1 MPLPALLAATVLAD
15 VSVVSM
21 VLRLVVS
28 LGIVLGMI
36 AALAWAAKK
45 PKGLGIGR
53 SRGSITVHGREQLG
67 RATTVALLQVGDR
80 TILVGANEHS
90 VEVLAEG
97 DELLAP
103 EPDPETPGANAS
115 ETADDRTSSNV
126 APGGATPP
134 GMNLIEMLR
143 EWSVRRT

>member
-1 MPLPALLAATVLAD
+1 MNLPVVLAEL
-15 VSVVSM
+15 SVLSM
-21 VLRLVVS
+21 AFRLVVS

-36 AALAWAAKK
+36 AALAWVAKR
-45 PKGLGIGR
+45 PKGLGLGFATK
-53 SRGSITVHGREQLG
+53 GAITVRGREQLG
-67 RATTVALLQVGDR
+67 RATTLALLQVGDR

-97 DELLAP
+97 DDLLPASDP
-103 EPDPETPGANAS
+103 EPPAPGTDGT
-115 ETADDRTSSNV
+115 ETADDRTSSFV

>member
-1 MPLPALLAATVLAD
+1 MPFPSMLAD
-15 VSVVSM
+15 LSVISM
-21 VLRLVVS
+21 VFRLVVS

-36 AALAWAAKK
+36 AALAWAAKR
-45 PKGLGIGR
+45 PKGLGLGFNTK
-53 SRGSITVHGREQLG
+53 GAITVRGREQLG

-97 DELLAP
+97 NELLLPEP
-103 EPDPETPGANAS
+103 EPDAEAS
-115 ETADDRTSSNV
+115 ESADDRTSSIT
-126 APGGATPP
+126 APDGAASP

>member
-1 MPLPALLAATVLAD
+1 MTFAPVLAE

-21 VLRLVVS
+21 VFRLVVS

-36 AALAWAAKK
+36 AALAWAAKR
-45 PKGLGIGR
+45 PKGLGLGVR
-53 SRGSITVHGREQLG
+53 TRGTITVHGREQLG

-80 TILVGANEHS
+80 TILVGANEHA

-97 DELLAP
+97 DELLASEA
-103 EPDPETPGANAS
+103 EPDAPAS
-115 ETADDRTSSNV
+115 DDAMTADDRTSSIV

-134 GMNLIEMLR
+134 GMNLIEMIR
-143 EWSVRRT
+143 EWSVRRA